1 MAANGK
7 KTAKLVAAAAAST
20 LNNAELLYVFSKGS
34 PANHQPARPVIE
46 PAIVADGNRQAIS
59 HELAQANKAQLD
71 GDAEG
76 AKRFLKRAGIAGEN
90 ASKKWFTDP
99 RNGWQPNAQR
109 TIDAKGSSVPGI
121 DTAAMQGAITSVVKE
136 DTDE

>member
-1 MAANGK
+1 MRPTISVTRTSNSKNLQASLKRVSSQAVYVGIPSTTAADRQQQLLKMAANGK

-59 HELAQANKAQLD
+59 L
-71 GDAEG
+71 
-76 AKRFLKRAGIAGEN
+76 
-90 ASKKWFTDP
+90 
-99 RNGWQPNAQR
+99 
-109 TIDAKGSSVPGI
+109 
-121 DTAAMQGAITSVVKE
+121 
-136 DTDE
+136 

>member
-1 MAANGK
+1 MV
-7 KTAKLVAAAAAST
+7 TDRQY
-20 LNNAELLYVFSKGS
+20 LY
-34 PANHQPARPVIE
+34 
-46 PAIVADGNRQAIS
+46 
-59 HELAQANKAQLD
+59 ELAQANKAQLD

>member
-90 ASKKWFTDP
+90 ASKK
-99 RNGWQPNAQR
+99 
-109 TIDAKGSSVPGI
+109 
-121 DTAAMQGAITSVVKE
+121 VVH
-136 DTDE
+136 